1 MIGRRLQGV
10 VMKSVEI
17 TASSY
22 DEALAKALEELDLSL
37 KQVEVTS
44 VKESGII
51 RKKTTIVVVAKPSAE
66 ELAYGFV
73 KGVIEK
79 MGLNVEVALNDNDEA
94 IELALS
100 GEDTSKLIGYRG
112 DVLDSLQYL
121 ALLVA
126 GKNNPKGKRM
136 VIDGENYR
144 EKRTVTLTKLAKRL
158 AFKAAKSGE
167 SISLEPMNPF
177 ERRIIHSALAD
188 DKYVTTSSEGEE
200 PNRFVTIIPNK
211 SKRNDR
217 RDRGDRRA
225 RENKEK
231 KEYSSY
237 DVDIPVPEQK
247 QEEEKDMYNS
257 EYSRNFKKKGV
268 GKVKSYG
275 APKSKY
281 F

>member
-1 MIGRRLQGV
+1 MIGRHLQGV
-10 VMKSVEI
+10 IMKSVEI

-66 ELAYGFV
+66 ELAFGFV

-79 MGLNVEVALNDNDEA
+79 MGLDVEVTINDNDEA
-94 IELALS
+94 IELNLS

-211 SKRNDR
+211 TKRNDR
-217 RDRGDRRA
+217 GERRV
-225 RENKEK
+225 RERKEK
-231 KEYSSY
+231 KEYTSY
-237 DVDIPVPEQK
+237 DVEIPVPEQK

>member
-10 VMKSVEI
+10 IMKSVEI

-217 RDRGDRRA
+217 GDRRTKE
-225 RENKEK
+225 RKEK

-237 DVDIPVPEQK
+237 DVEIPVPEQK

-275 APKSKY
+275 APKSK
-281 F
+281 FF

>member
-1 MIGRRLQGV
+1 MIGRHLQGV
-10 VMKSVEI
+10 IMKSVEI

-66 ELAYGFV
+66 ELAFGFV
-73 KGVIEK
+73 KGVIER
-79 MGLNVEVALNDNDEA
+79 MGLEVEVTINDNDEA
-94 IELALS
+94 IELNLS

-211 SKRNDR
+211 TKRNDR
-217 RDRGDRRA
+217 GERRV
-225 RENKEK
+225 RERKEK
-231 KEYSSY
+231 KEYTSY
-237 DVDIPVPEQK
+237 DVEIPVPEQK

>member
-211 SKRNDR
+211 TKRN
-217 RDRGDRRA
+217 DRGDRRTKE
-225 RENKEK
+225 RKEK

>member
-1 MIGRRLQGV
+1 MIGRHLQGV
-10 VMKSVEI
+10 IMKSVEI

-66 ELAYGFV
+66 ELAFGFV
-73 KGVIEK
+73 KGVIER
-79 MGLNVEVALNDNDEA
+79 MSLEVEVTINDNDEA
-94 IELALS
+94 IELNLS

-211 SKRNDR
+211 TKRNDR
-217 RDRGDRRA
+217 GERRV
-225 RENKEK
+225 RERKEK
-231 KEYSSY
+231 KEYTSY
-237 DVDIPVPEQK
+237 DVEIPVPEQK

>member
-211 SKRNDR
+211 TKRNDR
-217 RDRGDRRA
+217 GERRV
-225 RENKEK
+225 RERKEK
-231 KEYSSY
+231 KEYTSY

>member
-1 MIGRRLQGV
+1 
-10 VMKSVEI
+10 MKSVEI

-100 GEDTSKLIGYRG
+100 GEDTSKLICYRG

-211 SKRNDR
+211 TKRNDR
-217 RDRGDRRA
+217 GERRV
-225 RENKEK
+225 RERKEK
-231 KEYSSY
+231 KEYTSY
-237 DVDIPVPEQK
+237 DVDIHVPEQK

-268 GKVKSYG
+268 GKVKYYG

>member
-1 MIGRRLQGV
+1 MIGRHLQGV
-10 VMKSVEI
+10 IMKSVEI

-66 ELAYGFV
+66 ELAFGFV

-79 MGLNVEVALNDNDEA
+79 MGLDVEVTINDNDEA
-94 IELALS
+94 IELNLS

-211 SKRNDR
+211 TKRNDR
-217 RDRGDRRA
+217 GERRVRDR
-225 RENKEK
+225 KEK
-231 KEYSSY
+231 KEYTSY
-237 DVDIPVPEQK
+237 DVEIPVPEQK

>member
-211 SKRNDR
+211 TKRN
-217 RDRGDRRA
+217 DRGDRRTKE
-225 RENKEK
+225 RKEK

-237 DVDIPVPEQK
+237 DVEIPVPEQK

>member
-211 SKRNDR
+211 TKRN
-217 RDRGDRRA
+217 DRGDRRTKE
-225 RENKEK
+225 RKEK

-247 QEEEKDMYNS
+247 QEEERDMYNS

>member
-217 RDRGDRRA
+217 GDRRTKE
-225 RENKEK
+225 RKEK

-237 DVDIPVPEQK
+237 DVEIPVPEQK

>member
-1 MIGRRLQGV
+1 MIGRHLQGV
-10 VMKSVEI
+10 IMKSVEI

-66 ELAYGFV
+66 ELAFGFV
-73 KGVIEK
+73 KGVIER
-79 MGLNVEVALNDNDEA
+79 MGLEVEVTINDNDEA
-94 IELALS
+94 IELNLS
-100 GEDTSKLIGYRG
+100 GEDTSTLIGYRG

-211 SKRNDR
+211 TKRNDR
-217 RDRGDRRA
+217 GERRV
-225 RENKEK
+225 RERKEK
-231 KEYSSY
+231 KEYTSY
-237 DVDIPVPEQK
+237 DVEIPVPEQK

>member
-1 MIGRRLQGV
+1 
-10 VMKSVEI
+10 MKSVEI

-22 DEALAKALEELDLSL
+22 DEALAKALEELGLTL
-37 KQVEVTS
+37 KQVDVTS

-51 RKKTTIVVVAKPSAE
+51 RKKTTIVVEARPSAE
-66 ELAYGFV
+66 ELAFNFV
-73 KGVIEK
+73 NGIIEK
-79 MGLNVEVALNDNDEA
+79 MQLNVEATLKESDDA
-94 IELALS
+94 IEIDLS

-167 SISLEPMNPF
+167 IISLEPMNPF
-177 ERRIIHSALAD
+177 ERRIIHSALAE

-200 PNRFVTIIPNK
+200 PNRYVTIVPNK
-211 SKRNDR
+211 TKRNNERSDR
-217 RDRGDRRA
+217 RDR
-225 RENKEK
+225 REKREK
-231 KEYSSY
+231 KSY
-237 DVDIPVPEQK
+237 DDYDVEIPVPEQK
-247 QEEEKDMYNS
+247 EEQEKDMYNT
-257 EYSRNFKKKGV
+257 EYSRNFKKKGA
-268 GKVKSYG
+268 GKIKSYG

>member
-1 MIGRRLQGV
+1 
-10 VMKSVEI
+10 MKSVEI

-66 ELAYGFV
+66 ELAFGFV

-79 MGLNVEVALNDNDEA
+79 MGLEVEVTINDNDEA
-94 IELALS
+94 IELNLS

-211 SKRNDR
+211 TKSNDR
-217 RDRGDRRA
+217 GERRV
-225 RENKEK
+225 RERKEK
-231 KEYSSY
+231 KEYTSY
-237 DVDIPVPEQK
+237 DVEIPVPEQK